1 MSKLNFFKKFRLEE
15 SIEHPKT
22 SLRFWAGIDS
32 DLEAKVMGKKHDF
45 AKNAVFRVAF
55 LNAWEMARSS
65 TIEGSCLYRLQNEPK
80 SFERTTLL
88 PELGRKYKVFFWSF
102 FFFFKWLLSNLK
114 FRIFF
119 FLFGDP
125 IELKKLGKVVWNAKG
140 WEIVIFD
147 EILNLYKIF

>member
-55 LNAWEMARSS
+55 LNA
-65 TIEGSCLYRLQNEPK
+65 
-80 SFERTTLL
+80 
-88 PELGRKYKVFFWSF
+88 
-102 FFFFKWLLSNLK
+102 
-114 FRIFF
+114 
-119 FLFGDP
+119 
-125 IELKKLGKVVWNAKG
+125 
-140 WEIVIFD
+140 
-147 EILNLYKIF
+147 